1 MSNNEIL
8 SIDDQTLVSIMNKR
22 HRSAK
27 SFKSPPQPKFCI
39 KESLSDGSKDV
50 FINVLSYSRIANQ
63 LSEFDPVPLYGG
75 MQIRSF
81 NSLKNSLQA
90 QQQLASPQ
98 LPPTQLIF
106 AVMASPEVLKKT
118 GRNCPETPEQSNL
131 VELMCEFVE
140 AMNPGLALS
149 KKPEI
154 LKDRDLTGELKD
166 IWSAVQNFR
175 EKEKSGVSD
184 IVVYTE
190 FGPDSATPISPIQKC
205 MEESIESIMNNEVNS
220 NEMNAQEKAAEALSE
235 KSIDSTAL
243 NNNIVESPNTTS
255 LESENVAIEKLS
267 LSDKKSKN
275 NNSNINENESSEKI
289 VKVQNQKNKESQ
301 HHFFPKFLTSS
312 KVKDDTAKD
321 KEKDKEK
328 HDEQETKVKTKKTL
342 NFFRRNKSSTGS
354 PTHNNNSDSSNNAN
368 NNITAD

>member
-1 MSNNEIL
+1 M
-8 SIDDQTLVSIMNKR
+8 
-22 HRSAK
+22 
-27 SFKSPPQPKFCI
+27 
-39 KESLSDGSKDV
+39 
-50 FINVLSYSRIANQ
+50 
-63 LSEFDPVPLYGG
+63 
-75 MQIRSF
+75 
-81 NSLKNSLQA
+81 
-90 QQQLASPQ
+90 
-98 LPPTQLIF
+98 
-106 AVMASPEVLKKT
+106 
-118 GRNCPETPEQSNL
+118 
-131 VELMCEFVE
+131 
-140 AMNPGLALS
+140 
-149 KKPEI
+149 
-154 LKDRDLTGELKD
+154 TGELKD

-205 MEESIESIMNNEVNS
+205 MEESIESIMNNDENSIEV
-220 NEMNAQEKAAEALSE
+220 NAQEKAAEALSE
-235 KSIDSTAL
+235 KSIESTAL
-243 NNNIVESPNTTS
+243 TNNIVESPNTTS

-267 LSDKKSKN
+267 LSDKKSKIN
-275 NNSNINENESSEKI
+275 NINENESSEKI

-312 KVKDDTAKD
+312 KVKDDTA
-321 KEKDKEK
+321 KDKEK